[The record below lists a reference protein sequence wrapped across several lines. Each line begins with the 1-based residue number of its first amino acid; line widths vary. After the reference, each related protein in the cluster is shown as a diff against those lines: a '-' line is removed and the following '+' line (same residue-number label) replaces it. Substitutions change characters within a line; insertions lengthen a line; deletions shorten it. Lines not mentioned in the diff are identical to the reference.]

1 MMITENRQEVFYMLR
16 EGMNGFCMAL
26 ADSVPG
32 VSGGTV
38 AFILG
43 FYDRFIGSINDFVFG
58 NMEKKKTSFSYLVK
72 LGIGWMTGMVLAVL
86 LLSSLFE
93 SYIYTV
99 SSLFMGFI
107 AGSIPLIIREE
118 KESFGGS
125 RNILK
130 GIGFCIAG
138 ILVVAGI
145 AWLNGKT
152 GVASMDLGQFHI
164 GTGIRLFFIG
174 MIAISAMFLPGISG
188 STLLLIFGA
197 YIPVITAVRGLLGM
211 DFSYLPL
218 LIFFGLGVLT
228 GAVTVVKGIQFCLEK
243 FRTQSVYAILGMMI
257 GSFYAI
263 MQGPA
268 TLKVP
273 QPVMGFGNFQILAA
287 LVGLSLVLGMQLMKE
302 RR

>member
-1 MMITENRQEVFYMLR
+1 MLR

-58 NMEKKKTSFSYLVK
+58 KMEKKKKAFGYLAK
-72 LGIGWMTGMVLAVL
+72 LGVGWVTGMVLAVL

-93 SYIYTV
+93 SHIYTV
-99 SSLFMGFI
+99 SSLFIGFI

-118 KESFGGS
+118 KDSFQGFA
-125 RNILK
+125 NFVK

-138 ILVVAGI
+138 ILIVAGI

-152 GVASMDLGQFHI
+152 GASSMDLGQFSI

-174 MIAISAMFLPGISG
+174 MVAISAMFLPGISG

-197 YIPVITAVRGLLGM
+197 YIPVITAVRGLLGLNL
-211 DFSYLPL
+211 SYLPL
-218 LIFFGLGVLT
+218 LVFFGLGVLT
-228 GAVTVVKGIQFCLEK
+228 GAVTVVKGIQICLEK

-273 QPVMGFGNFQILAA
+273 KPAMGIGNFQILAA
-287 LVGLSLVLGMQLMKE
+287 IVGLGLVLGMQIMKE